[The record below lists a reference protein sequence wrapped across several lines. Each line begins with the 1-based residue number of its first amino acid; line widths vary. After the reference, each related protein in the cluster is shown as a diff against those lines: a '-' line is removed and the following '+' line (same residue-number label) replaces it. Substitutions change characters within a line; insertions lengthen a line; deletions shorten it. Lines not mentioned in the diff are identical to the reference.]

1 MLLLAPVVA
10 LFDPKRRRAQHFVN
24 DWWAKA
30 STAPF
35 YRVRIVGAE
44 KLPEASE
51 PAVYVANHQSF
62 LDIYTLFWLGR
73 PFKFISKT
81 SNFLIPIIGWS
92 MFLTGHIRLNRV
104 DRRSQLACLSECRD
118 LLAAGAPVLFFPEGT
133 RSKDG
138 TMAEF
143 KKGAFSVAAK
153 AGVPVVPVS
162 LVGTGALMPNGQ
174 EGRLYGGPFGGA
186 VTVVVHDQIPPSKD
200 ADAMM
205 EAARSAI
212 AGSL

>member
-1 MLLLAPVVA
+1 M
-10 LFDPKRRRAQHFVN
+10 
-24 DWWAKA
+24 
-30 STAPF
+30 
-35 YRVRIVGAE
+35 
-44 KLPEASE
+44 
-51 PAVYVANHQSF
+51 
-62 LDIYTLFWLGR
+62 
-73 PFKFISKT
+73 
-81 SNFLIPIIGWS
+81 
-92 MFLTGHIRLNRV
+92 
-104 DRRSQLACLSECRD
+104 
-118 LLAAGAPVLFFPEGT
+118 LFFPEGT

>member
-1 MLLLAPVVA
+1 MRREFFIFLSL
-10 LFDPKRRRAQHFVN
+10 KRKRSRASQN
-24 DWWAKA
+24 DK
-30 STAPF
+30 
-35 YRVRIVGAE
+35 
-44 KLPEASE
+44 KL
-51 PAVYVANHQSF
+51 
-62 LDIYTLFWLGR
+62 
-73 PFKFISKT
+73 KKT
-81 SNFLIPIIGWS
+81 QKNKKKLHS
-92 MFLTGHIRLNRV
+92 HIRLNRV

-174 EGRLYGGPFGGA
+174 KGRLYGGPFGGA

>member
-1 MLLLAPVVA
+1 MRHTLTL
-10 LFDPKRRRAQHFVN
+10 
-24 DWWAKA
+24 
-30 STAPF
+30 PF
-35 YRVRIVGAE
+35 SFS
-44 KLPEASE
+44 P
-51 PAVYVANHQSF
+51 SF
-62 LDIYTLFWLGR
+62 LLSTSLFSTPRFPSHILRG
-73 PFKFISKT
+73 KKKKKKS
-81 SNFLIPIIGWS
+81 
-92 MFLTGHIRLNRV
+92 HIRLNRV

-174 EGRLYGGPFGGA
+174 EGKLFGGLLGGR
-186 VTVVVHDQIPPSKD
+186 VSVVVHDRIPASKD

-205 EAARSAI
+205 EAARAAI
-212 AGSL
+212 ASSL